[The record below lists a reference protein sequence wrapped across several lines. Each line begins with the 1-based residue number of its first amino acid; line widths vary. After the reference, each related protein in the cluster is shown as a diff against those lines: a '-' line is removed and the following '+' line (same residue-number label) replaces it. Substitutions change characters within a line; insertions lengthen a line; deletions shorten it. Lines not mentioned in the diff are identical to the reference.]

1 MWMGASPRP
10 FDGKG
15 LGGLR
20 RCTAGSRRG
29 GSRCGPSPARPG
41 RGASSTRASRMRI
54 ALRTSRP
61 ASRWVGAST
70 IPLLPGSVQQGPI
83 TSRCRPRRRD
93 GSFGGSWCPALN
105 REHRHRL
112 EGVRTWNERAAR
124 GRPLAGRTKLIGLPR
139 SSSPVTPDSA
149 EASTHRG
156 SGCCASDGNAAK
168 DARPG
173 SQRIDHRDAQGCRQ
187 KDRGARRR
195 PSGQHGTAGLAPR
208 SG

>member
-1 MWMGASPRP
+1 MRTVS
-10 FDGKG
+10 
-15 LGGLR
+15 
-20 RCTAGSRRG
+20 C
-29 GSRCGPSPARPG
+29 PARTRRVVHPG
-41 RGASSTRASRMRI
+41 PEDANRVADH
-54 ALRTSRP
+54 

-105 REHRHRL
+105 RGHRYRL

-124 GRPLAGRTKLIGLPR
+124 GRPLGGRTELIGLPR
-139 SSSPVTPDSA
+139 SSSPVAPDSA
-149 EASTHRG
+149 EFSTHRG
-156 SGCCASDGNAAK
+156 PGCCASDGTAAK
-168 DARPG
+168 DAPHGR
-173 SQRIDHRDAQGCRQ
+173 QRIDHPDARGFRQ